1 MTAPLIHIVGC
12 LLAAVLGAQEAPTPP
27 PTPPAPQDTQPAKDT
42 APSLDELLGLDGAE
56 DNAADQAA
64 RQNTEELERRLSD
77 VELGDVFDVALE
89 KMAVSADLLGGEHDS
104 SLGTQRVQKDIL
116 ARLDQLID
124 IAKQMSQQQQMSS
137 SSGGSGQS
145 QPKPGAEQRQQDQ
158 QQAAG
163 QRNQAGD
170 QGGQAVDP
178 PPGQEGDINTIIEE
192 TGSEWGHLPERLR
205 DMLEQAQNSHISGL
219 YRKLTEQY
227 YKRLAEEGS
236 S

>member
-1 MTAPLIHIVGC
+1 MTPLNYVLGC
-12 LLAAVLGAQEAPTPP
+12 LLAAALGTQEPAAPTG
-27 PTPPAPQDTQPAKDT
+27 TQREKDT
-42 APSLDELLGLDGAE
+42 PPSLDELLGLDGLQ
-56 DNAADQAA
+56 DNAAEQAA
-64 RQNTEELERRLSD
+64 RQNQEELERRLSD
-77 VELGDVFDVALE
+77 LELGDVFDVALE
-89 KMAVSADLLGGEHDS
+89 KMAISAELLDGDLNSG
-104 SLGTQRVQKDIL
+104 LGTQRVQEDIL

-137 SSGGSGQS
+137 SGGGSGQGK
-145 QPKPGAEQRQQDQ
+145 PKPGAEPQ
-158 QQAAG
+158 QQAGG
-163 QRNQAGD
+163 QRSESGD
-170 QGGQAVDP
+170 QGGHAVDP

-205 DMLEQAQNSHISGL
+205 EMFGQAQNSHISAL

>member
-1 MTAPLIHIVGC
+1 VNAPLISVVVY
-12 LLAAVLGAQEAPTPP
+12 LLAAALGTQD
-27 PTPPAPQDTQPAKDT
+27 PPAPTETQQEKETP
-42 APSLDELLGLDGAE
+42 PSLDELLGLDGLE
-56 DNAADQAA
+56 DNAAEQAA
-64 RQNTEELERRLSD
+64 RQNQEELERRLSD
-77 VELGDVFDVALE
+77 VELGDIFDVALK
-89 KMAVSADLLGGEHDS
+89 KMAISADLLDGDLDS
-104 SLGTQRVQKDIL
+104 GLGTQRVQQDIL

-124 IAKQMSQQQQMSS
+124 LAKQMSQQQMSS
-137 SSGGSGQS
+137 SAGDGQS
-145 QPKPGAEQRQQDQ
+145 KPKPGAEQ
-158 QQAAG
+158 QQAGG
-163 QRNQAGD
+163 QRSRSGS

-205 DMLEQAQNSHISGL
+205 EMLEQAQNSHISRM

>member
-1 MTAPLIHIVGC
+1 MNAPFIHIVGC
-12 LLAAVLGAQEAPTPP
+12 LLAAAVATQD
-27 PTPPAPQDTQPAKDT
+27 PPAPKETQQEKETP
-42 APSLDELLGLDGAE
+42 PSLDELLGLDGDE
-56 DNAADQAA
+56 DNAAEQAA
-64 RQNTEELERRLSD
+64 RQNQEELERRLSD

-89 KMAVSADLLGGEHDS
+89 KMEISADLLDGDLDS
-104 SLGTQRVQKDIL
+104 GLGTQRVQQDIL

-137 SSGGSGQS
+137 SGGGSGQS
-145 QPKPGAEQRQQDQ
+145 KPKPGAEQQQQ
-158 QQAAG
+158 QQAGG
-163 QRNQAGD
+163 QRSQSGSE
-170 QGGQAVDP
+170 GGQAVDP

-205 DMLEQAQNSHISGL
+205 EMLEQAQNSHISGL

>member
-1 MTAPLIHIVGC
+1 MNAPVIHVVGC
-12 LLAAVLGAQEAPTPP
+12 LLAAALGTQDPAAPRETQQKKETP
-27 PTPPAPQDTQPAKDT
+27 
-42 APSLDELLGLDGAE
+42 PSLDELLGLDGDE
-56 DNAADQAA
+56 DNAAEQAA
-64 RQNTEELERRLSD
+64 RQNQEELERRLSD

-89 KMAVSADLLGGEHDS
+89 KMAISADLLDGDLDS
-104 SLGTQRVQKDIL
+104 GLGTQRVQQDIL

-124 IAKQMSQQQQMSS
+124 LAKQMSQQQMSS
-137 SSGGSGQS
+137 SGGGSGQS
-145 QPKPGAEQRQQDQ
+145 EPKPGAEQQQQ
-158 QQAAG
+158 QQAGG
-163 QRNQAGD
+163 QRSQSGS

-205 DMLEQAQNSHISGL
+205 EMLEQAQNSHISRM

-227 YKRLAEEGS
+227 YKRLAKEGS

>member
-12 LLAAVLGAQEAPTPP
+12 LLAAVLGTQEPTAP
-27 PTPPAPQDTQPAKDT
+27 PQTQPEKAT
-42 APSLDELLGLDGAE
+42 APSLDELLGLDGAR

-64 RQNTEELERRLSD
+64 RQNQEELERRLGD
-77 VELGDVFDVALE
+77 VELGDVFEVALE
-89 KMAVSADLLGGEHDS
+89 KMAVSADLLGGQHNS
-104 SLGTQRVQKDIL
+104 GLGTQRVQKDIL

-124 IAKQMSQQQQMSS
+124 LAKQMSQQQMSS

-145 QPKPGAEQRQQDQ
+145 KPKPGAEQ
-158 QQAAG
+158 QQAGG
-163 QRNQAGD
+163 QRSQSGN
-170 QGGQAVDP
+170 QGGDADCP
-178 PPGQEGDINTIIEE
+178 KPAQEGDINTILEE
-192 TGSEWGHLPERLR
+192 TGSEWGHLPARLR
-205 DMLEQAQNSHISGL
+205 EMLEQAQNSHISVL

>member
-1 MTAPLIHIVGC
+1 MTAPLVHIVGC
-12 LLAAVLGAQEAPTPP
+12 LLTTVLGTQEPT
-27 PTPPAPQDTQPAKDT
+27 TPPAPPAPSDTEPVKDA
-42 APSLDELLGLDGAE
+42 APSLDELLGLDGAK

-64 RQNTEELERRLSD
+64 RQNQEELERRLSD

-104 SLGTQRVQKDIL
+104 SLGTQRVQQDIL

-137 SSGGSGQS
+137 SAGGSGQS
-145 QPKPGAEQRQQDQ
+145 KPKPGAEQQQQ
-158 QQAAG
+158 QQAGG
-163 QRNQAGD
+163 QRSQSGN
-170 QGGQAVDP
+170 QGGQATDP
-178 PPGQEGDINTIIEE
+178 PPGQEGDINTIIQE
-192 TGSEWGHLPERLR
+192 TGSEWGHLPARLR